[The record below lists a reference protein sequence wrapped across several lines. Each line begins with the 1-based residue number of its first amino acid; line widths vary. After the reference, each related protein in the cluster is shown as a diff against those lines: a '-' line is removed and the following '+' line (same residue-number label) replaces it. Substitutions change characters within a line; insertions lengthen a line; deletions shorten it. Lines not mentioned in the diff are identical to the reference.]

1 MADKL
6 IGKITHYYDKIGVA
20 VIDVKAPIKV
30 GDTIRI
36 KAPATSPRDTD
47 FTQEIVS
54 MQIEHDQIEKAKKG
68 DQIGLKIEQAVK
80 GGDEVYQ
87 VKG

>member
-6 IGKITHYYDKIGVA
+6 VGKVTHYYDKIGVA
-20 VIDVKAPIKV
+20 VIEVKAPLKV
-30 GDTIRI
+30 GETIRI
-36 KAPATSPRDTD
+36 KAPAASPRETD
-47 FTQEIVS
+47 FTQEVVS
-54 MQIEHDQIEKAKKG
+54 MQIEHKQIEKAKKG
-68 DQIGLKIEQAVK
+68 DQIGLRIEQAVK